1 MTINIFIFMC
11 LFFVVMVIFFIIV
24 MVIFFVVIT
33 VMAFGDGE
41 SAHLVVGSPEIQF
54 CRHVVEGLHQMS
66 LAQGTLRES
75 ERREEVYIQREA
87 DCIVEGTVF
96 IPTVCVF

>member
-11 LFFVVMVIFFIIV
+11 LFFVVMVIFF
-24 MVIFFVVIT
+24 VVIA